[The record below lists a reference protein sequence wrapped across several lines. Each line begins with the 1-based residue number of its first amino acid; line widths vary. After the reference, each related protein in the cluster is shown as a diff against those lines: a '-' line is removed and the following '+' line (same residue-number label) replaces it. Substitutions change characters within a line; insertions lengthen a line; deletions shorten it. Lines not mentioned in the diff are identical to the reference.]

1 MALLFLKLVVPS
13 VLESRRSERRPVV
26 RITDN
31 RERGDETPWAASL
44 SLGRD
49 CNMKKPLGVF
59 RIRMKES

>member
-31 RERGDETPWAASL
+31 RERGDETP
-44 SLGRD
+44 
-49 CNMKKPLGVF
+49 
-59 RIRMKES
+59 